1 VICPM
6 ITILEMYE
14 IKNVNLKT
22 LIAIIKIPTISKM
35 FGKASIRAVSVSNPP
50 AANEERS
57 ITAVALLGPKVMY
70 TERQKI
76 SPISDAI
83 IPLKIPNEIG
93 KPATSAYAIFTGNDN
108 TATLNPARRSS
119 PSFDVE

>member
-1 VICPM
+1 M

-93 KPATSAYAIFTGNDN
+93 KPATSTYAIFTGNDN